1 MGLAIEI
8 KNLSFAYGDGLE
20 QLKNINLTIH
30 QGEVIALTG
39 PSGSGKSTLT
49 KVINGLVPYFY
60 EGNLTGQVSLMGKNL
75 ADIPTWERGRFVG
88 NVFQD
93 PRSQFFANEVAGE
106 IAFGC
111 ENYGFSHDEIIQ
123 SVHSASASLGVE
135 DILEQKVRLLSYG
148 MRQRVAIASAKA
160 IDPPIFVLDEPSAN
174 LDMAATLAF
183 ATLIK
188 DLKAQGKTILVAE
201 HRLYYLRDIA
211 DRVVFLEDGQIK
223 GIFTPQQMEA
233 LPFEQIEEKG
243 LRSLDLSSLATQVPI
258 HQNGAKIQL
267 QVKGLCKTF
276 GDTTVA
282 SDIDFSCR
290 QGEVVAVVGPNGVGK
305 STLGKMIAGL
315 LKEDAGEVLYE
326 GRKLKRTDRR
336 GKVWYIMQDLDSQ
349 LFGENLMDE
358 LLTGRKETP
367 ERKEKAKGILDA
379 LGLSEL
385 VEQHPATLS
394 GGQKQRLALGVALIY
409 EAPVIILDEPTS
421 GLDGK
426 NMRNVGKLIR
436 DLAQKGHTILMITHD
451 VECALAAC
459 DRAICMR
466 DGRIAEDFMID
477 NASRLLQAMQ

>member
-267 QVKGLCKTF
+267 QVKGI
-276 GDTTVA
+276 G
-282 SDIDFSCR
+282 
-290 QGEVVAVVGPNGVGK
+290 
-305 STLGKMIAGL
+305 
-315 LKEDAGEVLYE
+315 
-326 GRKLKRTDRR
+326 
-336 GKVWYIMQDLDSQ
+336 
-349 LFGENLMDE
+349 
-358 LLTGRKETP
+358 
-367 ERKEKAKGILDA
+367 
-379 LGLSEL
+379 
-385 VEQHPATLS
+385 
-394 GGQKQRLALGVALIY
+394 
-409 EAPVIILDEPTS
+409 
-421 GLDGK
+421 
-426 NMRNVGKLIR
+426 
-436 DLAQKGHTILMITHD
+436 
-451 VECALAAC
+451 
-459 DRAICMR
+459 
-466 DGRIAEDFMID
+466 
-477 NASRLLQAMQ
+477 